1 MQEASNS
8 ECNNYYIGN
17 SKVWKTTWPIKMQY
31 LYSENLD
38 LKQTNHLANENGKP
52 KGKAI
57 SPPTKSQSECKHSGL
72 K

>member
-1 MQEASNS
+1 
-8 ECNNYYIGN
+8 
-17 SKVWKTTWPIKMQY
+17 MQY